1 MAHHRDRC
9 VRGRSCVAPL
19 AVGAAL
25 AIALWPTSSA
35 AQTWTGGRTTPVL
48 DEIVAIDKT
57 GEPRWPYGD
66 EDVAGDGVATFEA
79 PERSVDFRTA
89 YAVADAGRL
98 WARAYVS
105 ETTAIGAQSTLFVF
119 IDADRNRG
127 TGGTAEATEIDPRF
141 TADESMGGYEVV
153 LGVKGDGTLAGVWA
167 FGPSGSYEP
176 VTVTETQVATEAGT
190 DVDPLL
196 INEATRGY
204 VQGSIDLDVVRVT
217 AACEANLY
225 FRSVNDAAAGGPGD
239 LDIGLSAP
247 CVAGDGDGDRVPD
260 VIHPPSGCTRD
271 ADCAG
276 RGVCVDG
283 DCVLPVTCVAA
294 ADCDPAEVCSPD
306 HRCIPAPSGTCSSN
320 DACGDLVCV
329 DGRCGP
335 CSLGGAECGPDAR
348 CAPTGRCVEG
358 AASSGAGGPGGPDE
372 PDLLEGD
379 AVQGGACACTAGP
392 APIGGGALSL
402 LAAGGLALAR
412 RRRTRRGAGGDR

>member
-1 MAHHRDRC
+1 M
-9 VRGRSCVAPL
+9 
-19 AVGAAL
+19 GAAL
-25 AIALWPTSSA
+25 AVALGPTSSA

-57 GEPRWPYGD
+57 GEPQWPYSD
-66 EDVAGDGVATFEA
+66 EDVAGDGAATFAA
-79 PERSVDFRTA
+79 PEQSIDFRTA

-105 ETTAIGAQSTLFVF
+105 GTAAIGAQATLFVF

-141 TADESMGGYEVV
+141 TADESMGGYEFV
-153 LGVKGDGTLAGVWA
+153 LGVKGDGTLSGVWT
-167 FGPSGSYEP
+167 FGAAGRYEP
-176 VTVTETQVATEAGT
+176 VTVTEMQVTTEVGT
-190 DVDPLL
+190 DADPLL
-196 INEATRGY
+196 INEVTHGY
-204 VQGSIDLDVVRVT
+204 AQGSIDLNVVGVS

-225 FRSVNDAAAGGPGD
+225 FRSVNDAASGGPGD

-247 CVAGDGDGDRVPD
+247 CVADDGDDDRVPD
-260 VIHPPSGCTRD
+260 VINPPRGCTRD

-276 RGVCVDG
+276 AGVCVAG
-283 DCVLPVTCVAA
+283 DCVLPVSCVDAP
-294 ADCDPAEVCSPD
+294 DCDPDEVCSPD
-306 HRCIPAPSGTCSSN
+306 HRCIPVPSGTCTSN
-320 DACGDLVCV
+320 AECGDLVCV
-329 DGRCGP
+329 DGQCGP
-335 CSLGGAECGPDAR
+335 CSLGGAQCGASAR

-358 AASSGAGGPGGPDE
+358 AASSGAGGTGGPGGPGE

-402 LAAGGLALAR
+402 LAVGGLALAWR
-412 RRRTRRGAGGDR
+412 RRPRRGAGGDR

>member
-25 AIALWPTSSA
+25 AIALWPKSSA

-66 EDVAGDGVATFEA
+66 EDIAGDGRATFEL

-127 TGGTAEATEIDPRF
+127 TGGTARATEIDPRF

-167 FGPSGSYEP
+167 FGASGSYER

-204 VQGSIDLDVVRVT
+204 VQGAIDLDVVRVS

-247 CVAGDGDGDRVPD
+247 CVAYDNDDDRVPD
-260 VIHPPSGCTRD
+260 VIHPPTGCTRD

-276 RGVCVDG
+276 RGVCVAG

-294 ADCDPAEVCSPD
+294 ADCHPDEVCSPD
-306 HRCIPAPSGTCSSN
+306 HRCVPAPSGTCTSN
-320 DACGDLVCV
+320 DACGALVCV

-335 CSLGGAECGPDAR
+335 CPLGGAECGPDAR

-358 AASSGAGGPGGPDE
+358 AASSGAGGPGGPGE